1 MAFVSLRGGYFIL
14 QHFFRSH
21 SRRGRFLT
29 KHLLALTLACALILP
44 VSAAPVIGAGQI
56 EVANIGTA
64 SSVIRSGATLSED
77 DAAMR
82 LYYLDLITGT
92 GTTATGSVTFDLHR
106 DLTRL
111 EGAVMAVRL
120 MGMES
125 AANSGKYTHTYTD
138 VPEWASGYIGV
149 LSQYGLTE
157 TTPDNRFRPG
167 DPCTPD
173 TFMAYMLYALGYRM
187 NAGDY
192 RLDSAAATAR
202 GIGIC
207 VTGADEPLTRGG
219 AVVAMYNTLR
229 ATMKNSTK
237 MLSETLVDSGFLG
250 YTDAVFLLWSNDPA
264 ETALFMDKVGYRAEW
279 IIPDGYYTIRQA
291 DSAQVLNVLADGP
304 NRDYEGL
311 GVCLWNAT
319 DDVSQSFRLERTER
333 GTYLLYAACSRGGFR
348 RVLGMDNKG
357 NAALYDTTSKNA
369 LEFSVQGNVD
379 GVWTFVAQTENGQ
392 RYLTA
397 NGTKLLYT
405 TDEAAGQSWV
415 IAKMG
420 IIDGA
425 GRDLALFP
433 CQTMSVTQ
441 GAFDDYSHQK
451 QNALDIQPTN
461 GMAFA
466 PFNAKVVRVDK
477 GEVTCNGVWIQ
488 SIDKVRYA
496 DGSYDYMTV
505 LFMHDNDISDLT
517 VGRVLTQGEYFYQ
530 SGTMGNSSGAHIHV
544 AVYRG
549 AYSDDMASYG
559 FGSGNVNVEDAL
571 FVRDDTTIRD
581 DYGLNWRSVGDA
593 E

>member
-1 MAFVSLRGGYFIL
+1 M
-14 QHFFRSH
+14 QHISRS
-21 SRRGRFLT
+21 RTGRFLIRRVLAVT
-29 KHLLALTLACALILP
+29 AACMLALPALCAPTAFDSLP
-44 VSAAPVIGAGQI
+44 ADKA
-56 EVANIGTA
+56 VAV
-64 SSVIRSGATLSED
+64 SSVIRSGASLSED

-106 DLTRL
+106 DLSRL

-120 MGMES
+120 MGLE
-125 AANSGKYTHTYTD
+125 AAAQNGSYTHPYAD
-138 VPEWASGYIGV
+138 VPDWASGYIGV
-149 LSQYGLTE
+149 LYQSGLTE
-157 TTPDNRFRPG
+157 ATADNRFRPG
-167 DPCTPD
+167 DPCSTD
-173 TFMAYMLYALGYRM
+173 TFMAYMLHALGYRM

-192 RLDSAAATAR
+192 RLTTAASIAR
-202 GIGIC
+202 NIGIC
-207 VTGADEPLTRGG
+207 VTGEDEPLTRGG

-229 ATMKNSTK
+229 TTMKKSTK
-237 MLSETLVDSGFLG
+237 MLSETLVDSGFLS

-264 ETALFMDKVGYRAEW
+264 ETASFMDKVGYRAEW

-291 DSAQVLNVLADGP
+291 DSAMVLNVLADGP

-319 DDVSQSFRLERTER
+319 ADVSQSFRLERTER

-348 RVLGMDNKG
+348 RVLGIDNKG
-357 NAALYDTTSKNA
+357 SAALYDTTSKNA

-379 GVWTFVAQTENGQ
+379 GVWTFVAETAAGQ
-392 RYLTA
+392 RILTA
-397 NGTKLLYT
+397 NGTNLTYST
-405 TDEAAGQSWV
+405 VEGVGQSWV
-415 IAKMG
+415 IEKMG
-420 IIDGA
+420 VIDGA

-433 CQTMSVTQ
+433 CQTMMVTQ
-441 GAFDDYSHQK
+441 GAFDEYSHQK

-466 PFNAKVVRVDK
+466 PFNAKVVRVDP
-477 GEVTCNGVWIQ
+477 GETTCNGVWLQ

-505 LFMHDNDISDLT
+505 LFMHDNDIADLT

-581 DYGLNWRSVGDA
+581 DYGLDWRSVGDA
-593 E
+593 G

>member
-1 MAFVSLRGGYFIL
+1 M
-14 QHFFRSH
+14 QHLSRS
-21 SRRGRFLT
+21 RLGRFLIRRV
-29 KHLLALTLACALILP
+29 LALTAACTLALPTLCAPAIS
-44 VSAAPVIGAGQI
+44 SAGLTVQSATV
-56 EVANIGTA
+56 
-64 SSVIRSGATLSED
+64 SSVIRSGASLSED

-106 DLTRL
+106 DLSRL

-120 MGMES
+120 MGLE
-125 AANSGKYTHTYTD
+125 AAAQNGSYAHPYAD
-138 VPEWASGYIGV
+138 VPDWASGYIGV
-149 LSQYGLTE
+149 LYQSGLTE
-157 TTPDNRFRPG
+157 ATADNRFRPG
-167 DPCTPD
+167 DPCSTD
-173 TFMAYMLYALGYRM
+173 TFMAYMLHALGYRM

-192 RLDSAAATAR
+192 RLTTAASIAR
-202 GIGIC
+202 NIGIC
-207 VTGADEPLTRGG
+207 VTGEDEPLTRGG

-229 ATMKNSTK
+229 TTMKKSTK
-237 MLSETLVDSGFLG
+237 MLSETLVDSGFLS

-264 ETALFMDKVGYRAEW
+264 ETASFMDKVGYRAEW

-291 DSAQVLNVLADGP
+291 DSAMVLNVLADGP

-319 DDVSQSFRLERTER
+319 ADVSQSFRLERTER

-348 RVLGMDNKG
+348 RVLGIDNKG
-357 NAALYDTTSKNA
+357 SAALYDTTSKNA

-379 GVWTFVAQTENGQ
+379 GVWTFVAETAAGQ
-392 RYLTA
+392 RILTA
-397 NGTKLLYT
+397 NGTNLTYST
-405 TDEAAGQSWV
+405 VEGVGQSWV
-415 IAKMG
+415 IEKMG
-420 IIDGA
+420 VIDGA

-433 CQTMSVTQ
+433 CQTMMVTQ
-441 GAFDDYSHQK
+441 GAFDEYSHQK

-466 PFNAKVVRVDK
+466 PFNAKVVRVDP
-477 GEVTCNGVWIQ
+477 GETTCNGVWLQ

-505 LFMHDNDISDLT
+505 LFMHDNDIADLT

-581 DYGLNWRSVGDA
+581 DYGLDWRSVGDA
-593 E
+593 G

>member
-1 MAFVSLRGGYFIL
+1 M
-14 QHFFRSH
+14 QHLSRS
-21 SRRGRFLT
+21 RLGRFLIRRV
-29 KHLLALTLACALILP
+29 LALTAACTLALPTLCAPAIS
-44 VSAAPVIGAGQI
+44 SAGLTVQSATV
-56 EVANIGTA
+56 
-64 SSVIRSGATLSED
+64 SSVIRSGASLSED

-106 DLTRL
+106 DLSRL

-120 MGMES
+120 MGLE
-125 AANSGKYTHTYTD
+125 AAAQNGSYTHPYAD
-138 VPEWASGYIGV
+138 VPDWASGYVGV
-149 LSQYGLTE
+149 LYQSGLTE
-157 TTPDNRFRPG
+157 ATADNRFRPG
-167 DPCTPD
+167 DPCSTD
-173 TFMAYMLYALGYRM
+173 TFMAYMLHALGYRM

-192 RLDSAAATAR
+192 RLTTAASIAR
-202 GIGIC
+202 NIGIC
-207 VTGADEPLTRGG
+207 VTGEDEPLTRGG

-229 ATMKNSTK
+229 TTMKKSTK
-237 MLSETLVDSGFLG
+237 MLSETLVDSGFLS

-264 ETALFMDKVGYRAEW
+264 ETASFMDKVGYRAEW

-291 DSAQVLNVLADGP
+291 GTDKTSAMVLNVLADGP

-319 DDVSQSFRLERTER
+319 ADVSQSFRLERTER

-348 RVLGMDNKG
+348 RVLGMDTKSS
-357 NAALYDTTSKNA
+357 AAIYDTTSKNA

-379 GVWTFVAQTENGQ
+379 GVWTFVAQTAEGQ
-392 RYLTA
+392 RILTA
-397 NGTKLLYT
+397 NGTNLTYSASET
-405 TDEAAGQSWV
+405 AGQSW
-415 IAKMG
+415 IIEKMG

-433 CQTMSVTQ
+433 CQTMMVTQ

-466 PFNAKVVRVDK
+466 PFNAKVVRVDP
-477 GEVTCNGVWIQ
+477 GEATCNGVWLQ

-581 DYGLNWRSVGDA
+581 DYGLDWRSVGDA
-593 E
+593 G

>member
-1 MAFVSLRGGYFIL
+1 M
-14 QHFFRSH
+14 QHLSRS
-21 SRRGRFLT
+21 RLGRFLIRRV
-29 KHLLALTLACALILP
+29 LALTAACTLALPTLCAPAISGVGLI
-44 VSAAPVIGAGQI
+44 VQSATV
-56 EVANIGTA
+56 
-64 SSVIRSGATLSED
+64 SSVIRSGASLSED

-106 DLTRL
+106 DLSRL

-120 MGMES
+120 MGLE
-125 AANSGKYTHTYTD
+125 AAAQNGSYAHPYAD
-138 VPEWASGYIGV
+138 VPDWASGYIGV
-149 LSQYGLTE
+149 LYQSGLTE
-157 TTPDNRFRPG
+157 ATADNRFRPG
-167 DPCTPD
+167 DPCSTD
-173 TFMAYMLYALGYRM
+173 TFMAYMLHALGYRM

-192 RLDSAAATAR
+192 RLTTAASIAR
-202 GIGIC
+202 NIGIC
-207 VTGADEPLTRGG
+207 VTGEDEPLTRGG

-229 ATMKNSTK
+229 TTMKKSTK
-237 MLSETLVDSGFLG
+237 MLSETLVDSGFLS

-264 ETALFMDKVGYRAEW
+264 ETASFMDKVGYRAEW

-291 DSAQVLNVLADGP
+291 DSAMVLNVLADGP

-319 DDVSQSFRLERTER
+319 ADVSQSFRLERTER

-348 RVLGMDNKG
+348 RVLGIDNKG
-357 NAALYDTTSKNA
+357 SAALYDTTSKNA

-379 GVWTFVAQTENGQ
+379 GVWTFVAETAAGQ
-392 RYLTA
+392 RILTA
-397 NGTKLLYT
+397 NGTNLTYST
-405 TDEAAGQSWV
+405 VEGVGQSWV
-415 IAKMG
+415 IEKMG
-420 IIDGA
+420 VIDGA

-433 CQTMSVTQ
+433 CQTMMVTQ
-441 GAFDDYSHQK
+441 GAFDEYSHQK

-466 PFNAKVVRVDK
+466 PFNAKVVRVDP
-477 GEVTCNGVWIQ
+477 GETTCNGVWLQ

-505 LFMHDNDISDLT
+505 LFMHDNDIADLT

-581 DYGLNWRSVGDA
+581 DYGLDWRSVGDA
-593 E
+593 G

>member
-1 MAFVSLRGGYFIL
+1 M
-14 QHFFRSH
+14 QHLSRS
-21 SRRGRFLT
+21 RLGRFLIRRV
-29 KHLLALTLACALILP
+29 LALTAACTLALPTLCAPAISGVGLT
-44 VSAAPVIGAGQI
+44 VQSATV
-56 EVANIGTA
+56 
-64 SSVIRSGATLSED
+64 SSVIRSGASLSED

-106 DLTRL
+106 DLSRL

-120 MGMES
+120 MGLE
-125 AANSGKYTHTYTD
+125 AAAQNGSYTHPYAD
-138 VPEWASGYIGV
+138 VPDWASGYIGV
-149 LSQYGLTE
+149 LYQSGLTE
-157 TTPDNRFRPG
+157 ATADNRFRPG
-167 DPCTPD
+167 DPCSTD
-173 TFMAYMLYALGYRM
+173 TFMAYMLHALGYRM

-192 RLDSAAATAR
+192 RLTTAASIAR
-202 GIGIC
+202 NIGIC
-207 VTGADEPLTRGG
+207 VTGEDEPLTRGG

-229 ATMKNSTK
+229 TTMKKSTK
-237 MLSETLVDSGFLG
+237 MLSETLVDSGFLS

-264 ETALFMDKVGYRAEW
+264 ETASFMDKVGYRAEW

-291 DSAQVLNVLADGP
+291 DSAMVLNVLADGP

-319 DDVSQSFRLERTER
+319 ADVSQSFRLERTER

-348 RVLGMDNKG
+348 RVLGIDNKG
-357 NAALYDTTSKNA
+357 SAALYDTTSKNA

-379 GVWTFVAQTENGQ
+379 GVWTFVAETAAGQ
-392 RYLTA
+392 RILTA
-397 NGTKLLYT
+397 NGTNLTYST
-405 TDEAAGQSWV
+405 VEGVGQSWV
-415 IAKMG
+415 IEKMG
-420 IIDGA
+420 VIDGA

-433 CQTMSVTQ
+433 CQTMMVTQ
-441 GAFDDYSHQK
+441 GAFDEYSHQK

-466 PFNAKVVRVDK
+466 PFNAKVVRVDP
-477 GEVTCNGVWIQ
+477 GETTCNGVWLQ

-505 LFMHDNDISDLT
+505 LFMHDNDIADLT

-549 AYSDDMASYG
+549 AYSDDMAIYG

-581 DYGLNWRSVGDA
+581 DYGLDWRSVGDA
-593 E
+593 G

>member
-1 MAFVSLRGGYFIL
+1 M
-14 QHFFRSH
+14 QHLSRS
-21 SRRGRFLT
+21 RLGRFLIRRV
-29 KHLLALTLACALILP
+29 LALTAACTLALPTLCAPAIS
-44 VSAAPVIGAGQI
+44 SAGLTVQSATV
-56 EVANIGTA
+56 
-64 SSVIRSGATLSED
+64 SSVIRSGASLSED

-106 DLTRL
+106 DLSRL

-120 MGMES
+120 MGLE
-125 AANSGKYTHTYTD
+125 AAAQNGSYAHPYAD
-138 VPEWASGYIGV
+138 VPDWASGYIGV
-149 LSQYGLTE
+149 LYQSGLTE
-157 TTPDNRFRPG
+157 VTADNRFRPG
-167 DPCTPD
+167 DPCSTD
-173 TFMAYMLYALGYRM
+173 TFMAYMLHALGYRM

-192 RLDSAAATAR
+192 RLTTAASIAR
-202 GIGIC
+202 NIGIC
-207 VTGADEPLTRGG
+207 ITGEDEPLTRGG

-229 ATMKNSTK
+229 TTMKKSTK
-237 MLSETLVDSGFLG
+237 MLSETLVDSGFLS

-264 ETALFMDKVGYRAEW
+264 ETASFMDKVGYRAEW

-291 DSAQVLNVLADGP
+291 DSAMVLNVLADGP

-319 DDVSQSFRLERTER
+319 ADVSQSFRLERTER

-348 RVLGMDNKG
+348 RVLGIDNKG
-357 NAALYDTTSKNA
+357 SAALYDTTSKNA

-379 GVWTFVAQTENGQ
+379 GVWTFVAETAAGQ
-392 RYLTA
+392 RILTA
-397 NGTKLLYT
+397 NGTNLTYST
-405 TDEAAGQSWV
+405 VEGVGQSWV
-415 IAKMG
+415 IEKMG
-420 IIDGA
+420 VIDGA

-433 CQTMSVTQ
+433 CQTMMVTQ
-441 GAFDDYSHQK
+441 GAFDEYSHQK

-466 PFNAKVVRVDK
+466 PFNAKVVRVDP
-477 GEVTCNGVWIQ
+477 GETTCNGVWLQ

-505 LFMHDNDISDLT
+505 LFMHDNDIADLT

-581 DYGLNWRSVGDA
+581 DYGLDWRSVGDA
-593 E
+593 G

>member
-1 MAFVSLRGGYFIL
+1 M
-14 QHFFRSH
+14 QHLSRS
-21 SRRGRFLT
+21 RLGRFLIRRV
-29 KHLLALTLACALILP
+29 LALTAACTLALPTLCAPAISGVGLT
-44 VSAAPVIGAGQI
+44 VQSATV
-56 EVANIGTA
+56 
-64 SSVIRSGATLSED
+64 SSVIRSGASLSED

-106 DLTRL
+106 DLSRL

-120 MGMES
+120 MGLE
-125 AANSGKYTHTYTD
+125 AAAQNGSYTHPYAD
-138 VPEWASGYIGV
+138 VPDWASGYIGV
-149 LSQYGLTE
+149 LYQSGLTE
-157 TTPDNRFRPG
+157 ATADNRFRPG
-167 DPCTPD
+167 DPCSTD
-173 TFMAYMLYALGYRM
+173 TFMAYMLHALGYRM

-192 RLDSAAATAR
+192 RLTTAASIAR
-202 GIGIC
+202 NIGIC
-207 VTGADEPLTRGG
+207 VTGEDEPLTRGG

-229 ATMKNSTK
+229 TTMKKSTK
-237 MLSETLVDSGFLG
+237 MLSETLVDSGFLS

-264 ETALFMDKVGYRAEW
+264 ETASFMDKVGYRAEW

-291 DSAQVLNVLADGP
+291 DSAMVLNVLADGP

-319 DDVSQSFRLERTER
+319 ADVSQSFRLERTER

-348 RVLGMDNKG
+348 RVLGIDNKG
-357 NAALYDTTSKNA
+357 SAALYDTTSKNA

-379 GVWTFVAQTENGQ
+379 GVWTFVAETAAGQ
-392 RYLTA
+392 RILTA
-397 NGTKLLYT
+397 NGTNLTYST
-405 TDEAAGQSWV
+405 VEGVGQSWV
-415 IAKMG
+415 IEKMG
-420 IIDGA
+420 VIDGA

-433 CQTMSVTQ
+433 CQTMMVTQ
-441 GAFDDYSHQK
+441 GAFDEYSHQK

-466 PFNAKVVRVDK
+466 PFNAKVVRVDP
-477 GEVTCNGVWIQ
+477 GETTCNGVWLQ

-505 LFMHDNDISDLT
+505 LFMHDNDIADLT

-581 DYGLNWRSVGDA
+581 DYGLDWRSVGDA
-593 E
+593 G

>member
-1 MAFVSLRGGYFIL
+1 M
-14 QHFFRSH
+14 QHLSRS
-21 SRRGRFLT
+21 RLGRFLIRRV
-29 KHLLALTLACALILP
+29 LALTAACTLALPTLCAPAISGVGLT
-44 VSAAPVIGAGQI
+44 VQSATV
-56 EVANIGTA
+56 
-64 SSVIRSGATLSED
+64 SSVIRSGASLSED

-106 DLTRL
+106 DLSRL

-120 MGMES
+120 MGLE
-125 AANSGKYTHTYTD
+125 AAAQNGSYTHPYAD
-138 VPEWASGYIGV
+138 VPDWASGYIGV
-149 LSQYGLTE
+149 LYQSGLTE
-157 TTPDNRFRPG
+157 ATADNRFRPG
-167 DPCTPD
+167 DPCSTD
-173 TFMAYMLYALGYRM
+173 TFMAYMLHALGYRM

-192 RLDSAAATAR
+192 RLTTATSIAR
-202 GIGIC
+202 NIGIC
-207 VTGADEPLTRGG
+207 ITGEDEPLTRGG

-229 ATMKNSTK
+229 TTMKKSTK
-237 MLSETLVDSGFLG
+237 MLSETLVDSGFLS

-264 ETALFMDKVGYRAEW
+264 ETASFMDKVGYRAEW

-291 DSAQVLNVLADGP
+291 DSAMVLNVLADGP

-319 DDVSQSFRLERTER
+319 ADVSQSFRLERTER

-348 RVLGMDNKG
+348 RVLGIDNKG
-357 NAALYDTTSKNA
+357 SAALYDTTSKNA

-379 GVWTFVAQTENGQ
+379 GVWTFVAETAAGQ
-392 RYLTA
+392 RILTA
-397 NGTKLLYT
+397 NGTNLTYST
-405 TDEAAGQSWV
+405 VEGVGQSWV
-415 IAKMG
+415 IEKMG
-420 IIDGA
+420 VIDGA

-433 CQTMSVTQ
+433 CQTMMVTQ
-441 GAFDDYSHQK
+441 GAFDEYSHQK

-466 PFNAKVVRVDK
+466 PFNAKVVRVDP
-477 GEVTCNGVWIQ
+477 GETTCNGVWLQ

-505 LFMHDNDISDLT
+505 LFMHDNDIADLT

-581 DYGLNWRSVGDA
+581 DYGLDWRSVGDA
-593 E
+593 G

>member
-1 MAFVSLRGGYFIL
+1 M
-14 QHFFRSH
+14 QHLSRS
-21 SRRGRFLT
+21 RLGRFLIRRV
-29 KHLLALTLACALILP
+29 LALTAACTLALPTLCAPAI
-44 VSAAPVIGAGQI
+44 SGAGLTVQSAT
-56 EVANIGTA
+56 V
-64 SSVIRSGATLSED
+64 SSVIRSGASLSED

-106 DLTRL
+106 DLSRL

-120 MGMES
+120 MGLE
-125 AANSGKYTHTYTD
+125 AAAQNGSYTHPYAD
-138 VPEWASGYIGV
+138 VPDWASGYVGV
-149 LSQYGLTE
+149 LYQSGLTE
-157 TTPDNRFRPG
+157 ATADNRFRPG
-167 DPCTPD
+167 DPCSTD
-173 TFMAYMLYALGYRM
+173 TFMAYMLHALGYRM

-192 RLDSAAATAR
+192 RLTTAASIAR
-202 GIGIC
+202 NIGIC
-207 VTGADEPLTRGG
+207 VTGEDEPLTRGG

-229 ATMKNSTK
+229 TTMKKSTK
-237 MLSETLVDSGFLG
+237 MLSETLVDSGFLS

-264 ETALFMDKVGYRAEW
+264 ETASFMDKVGYRAEW

-291 DSAQVLNVLADGP
+291 GTDKTSAMVLNVLADGP

-319 DDVSQSFRLERTER
+319 ADVSQSFRLERTER

-348 RVLGMDNKG
+348 RVLGMDTKSS
-357 NAALYDTTSKNA
+357 AAIYDTTSKNA

-379 GVWTFVAQTENGQ
+379 GVWTFVAQTAEGQ
-392 RYLTA
+392 RILTA
-397 NGTKLLYT
+397 NGTNLTYSASET
-405 TDEAAGQSWV
+405 AGQSW
-415 IAKMG
+415 IIEKMG

-433 CQTMSVTQ
+433 CQTMMVTQ
-441 GAFDDYSHQK
+441 GAFDEYSHQK

-466 PFNAKVVRVDK
+466 PFNAKVVRVDP
-477 GEVTCNGVWIQ
+477 GETTCNGVWLQ

-581 DYGLNWRSVGDA
+581 DYGLDWRSVGDA
-593 E
+593 G

>member
-1 MAFVSLRGGYFIL
+1 
-14 QHFFRSH
+14 
-21 SRRGRFLT
+21 
-29 KHLLALTLACALILP
+29 
-44 VSAAPVIGAGQI
+44 
-56 EVANIGTA
+56 
-64 SSVIRSGATLSED
+64 
-77 DAAMR
+77 
-82 LYYLDLITGT
+82 
-92 GTTATGSVTFDLHR
+92 
-106 DLTRL
+106 
-111 EGAVMAVRL
+111 
-120 MGMES
+120 
-125 AANSGKYTHTYTD
+125 
-138 VPEWASGYIGV
+138 
-149 LSQYGLTE
+149 
-157 TTPDNRFRPG
+157 
-167 DPCTPD
+167 
-173 TFMAYMLYALGYRM
+173 MAYMLHALGYRM

-192 RLDSAAATAR
+192 RLTTVASIAR
-202 GIGIC
+202 NIGIC
-207 VTGADEPLTRGG
+207 ITGEDEPLTRGG

-229 ATMKNSTK
+229 TTMKKSTK
-237 MLSETLVDSGFLG
+237 MLSETLVDSGFLS

-264 ETALFMDKVGYRAEW
+264 ETASFMDKVGYRAEW

-291 DSAQVLNVLADGP
+291 GTDKTSAMVLNVLADGP

-319 DDVSQSFRLERTER
+319 ADVSQSFRLERTER

-348 RVLGMDNKG
+348 RVLGIDNKG
-357 NAALYDTTSKNA
+357 SAALYDTTSKNA

-379 GVWTFVAQTENGQ
+379 GVWTFVAETAAGQ
-392 RYLTA
+392 RILTA
-397 NGTKLLYT
+397 NGTNLTYST
-405 TDEAAGQSWV
+405 VEGVGQSWV
-415 IAKMG
+415 IEKMG
-420 IIDGA
+420 VIDGA

-433 CQTMSVTQ
+433 CQTMMVTQ
-441 GAFDDYSHQK
+441 GAFDEYSHQK

-466 PFNAKVVRVDK
+466 PFNAKVVRVDP
-477 GEVTCNGVWIQ
+477 GETTCNGVWLQ

-581 DYGLNWRSVGDA
+581 DYGLDWRSVGDA
-593 E
+593 G

>member
-1 MAFVSLRGGYFIL
+1 M
-14 QHFFRSH
+14 QHLSRS
-21 SRRGRFLT
+21 RLGRFLIRRV
-29 KHLLALTLACALILP
+29 LALTAACTLALPTLCAPAISGVGLT
-44 VSAAPVIGAGQI
+44 VQSATV
-56 EVANIGTA
+56 
-64 SSVIRSGATLSED
+64 SSVIRSGASLSED

-106 DLTRL
+106 DLSRL

-120 MGMES
+120 MGLE
-125 AANSGKYTHTYTD
+125 AAAQNGSYAHPYAD
-138 VPEWASGYIGV
+138 VPDWASGYIGV
-149 LSQYGLTE
+149 LYQSGLTE
-157 TTPDNRFRPG
+157 ATADNRFRPG
-167 DPCTPD
+167 DPCSTD
-173 TFMAYMLYALGYRM
+173 TFMAYMLHALGYRM

-192 RLDSAAATAR
+192 RLTTVASIAR
-202 GIGIC
+202 NIGIC
-207 VTGADEPLTRGG
+207 VTGEDEPLTRGG

-229 ATMKNSTK
+229 TTMKKSTK
-237 MLSETLVDSGFLG
+237 MLSETLVDSGFLS

-264 ETALFMDKVGYRAEW
+264 ETASFMDKVGYRAEW

-291 DSAQVLNVLADGP
+291 DSAMVLNVLADGP

-319 DDVSQSFRLERTER
+319 ADVSQSFRLERTER

-348 RVLGMDNKG
+348 RVLGIDNKG
-357 NAALYDTTSKNA
+357 SAALYDTTSKNA

-379 GVWTFVAQTENGQ
+379 GVWTFVAETAAGQ
-392 RYLTA
+392 RILTA
-397 NGTKLLYT
+397 NGTNLTYST
-405 TDEAAGQSWV
+405 VEGVGQSWV
-415 IAKMG
+415 IEKMG
-420 IIDGA
+420 VIDGA

-433 CQTMSVTQ
+433 CQTMMVTQ
-441 GAFDDYSHQK
+441 GAFDEYSHQK

-466 PFNAKVVRVDK
+466 PFNAKVVRVAP
-477 GEVTCNGVWIQ
+477 GETTCNGVWLQ

-505 LFMHDNDISDLT
+505 LFMHDNDIADLT

-581 DYGLNWRSVGDA
+581 DYGLDWRSVGDA
-593 E
+593 G

>member
-1 MAFVSLRGGYFIL
+1 M
-14 QHFFRSH
+14 QHLSRS
-21 SRRGRFLT
+21 RLGRFLIRRV
-29 KHLLALTLACALILP
+29 LALTAACTLALPTLCAPAIS
-44 VSAAPVIGAGQI
+44 SAGLTVQSATV
-56 EVANIGTA
+56 
-64 SSVIRSGATLSED
+64 SSVIRSGASLSED

-106 DLTRL
+106 DLSRL

-120 MGMES
+120 MGLE
-125 AANSGKYTHTYTD
+125 AAAQNGSYAHPYAD
-138 VPEWASGYIGV
+138 VPDWASGYIGV
-149 LSQYGLTE
+149 LYQSGLTE
-157 TTPDNRFRPG
+157 ATADNRFRPG
-167 DPCTPD
+167 DPCSTD
-173 TFMAYMLYALGYRM
+173 TFMAYMLHALGYRM

-192 RLDSAAATAR
+192 RLTTVASIAR
-202 GIGIC
+202 NIGIC
-207 VTGADEPLTRGG
+207 VTGEDEPLTRGG

-229 ATMKNSTK
+229 TTMKKSTK
-237 MLSETLVDSGFLG
+237 MLSETLVDSGFLS

-264 ETALFMDKVGYRAEW
+264 ETASFMDKVGYRAEW

-291 DSAQVLNVLADGP
+291 DSAMVLNVLADGP

-319 DDVSQSFRLERTER
+319 ADVSQSFRLERTER

-348 RVLGMDNKG
+348 RVLGIDNKG
-357 NAALYDTTSKNA
+357 SAALYDTTSKNA

-379 GVWTFVAQTENGQ
+379 GVWTFVAETAAGQ
-392 RYLTA
+392 RILTA
-397 NGTKLLYT
+397 NGTNLTYST
-405 TDEAAGQSWV
+405 VEGVGQSWV
-415 IAKMG
+415 IEKMG
-420 IIDGA
+420 VIDGA

-433 CQTMSVTQ
+433 CQTMMVTQ
-441 GAFDDYSHQK
+441 GAFDEYSHQK

-466 PFNAKVVRVDK
+466 PFNAKVVRVDP
-477 GEVTCNGVWIQ
+477 GETTCNGVWLQ

-505 LFMHDNDISDLT
+505 LFMHDNDIADLT

-581 DYGLNWRSVGDA
+581 DYGLDWRSVGDA
-593 E
+593 G

>member
-1 MAFVSLRGGYFIL
+1 M
-14 QHFFRSH
+14 QHLSRS
-21 SRRGRFLT
+21 RLGRFLIRRV
-29 KHLLALTLACALILP
+29 LALTAACTLALPTLCAPAIS
-44 VSAAPVIGAGQI
+44 SAGLTVQSATV
-56 EVANIGTA
+56 
-64 SSVIRSGATLSED
+64 SSVIRSGASLSED

-106 DLTRL
+106 DLSRL

-120 MGMES
+120 MGLE
-125 AANSGKYTHTYTD
+125 AAAQNGSYAHPYAD
-138 VPEWASGYIGV
+138 VPDWASGYIGV
-149 LSQYGLTE
+149 LYQSGLTE
-157 TTPDNRFRPG
+157 ATADNRFRPG
-167 DPCTPD
+167 DPCSTD
-173 TFMAYMLYALGYRM
+173 TFMAYMLHALGYRM

-192 RLDSAAATAR
+192 RLTTAASIAR
-202 GIGIC
+202 NIGIC
-207 VTGADEPLTRGG
+207 VTGEDEPLTRGG

-229 ATMKNSTK
+229 TTMKKSTK
-237 MLSETLVDSGFLG
+237 MLSETLVDSGFLS

-264 ETALFMDKVGYRAEW
+264 ETASFMDKVGYRAEW

-291 DSAQVLNVLADGP
+291 GTDKTSAMVLNVLADGP

-319 DDVSQSFRLERTER
+319 ADVSQSFRLERTER

-348 RVLGMDNKG
+348 RVLGIDNKG
-357 NAALYDTTSKNA
+357 SAALYDTTSKNA

-379 GVWTFVAQTENGQ
+379 GVWTFVAETAAGQ
-392 RYLTA
+392 RILTA
-397 NGTKLLYT
+397 NGTNLTYST
-405 TDEAAGQSWV
+405 VEGVGQSWV
-415 IAKMG
+415 IEKMG
-420 IIDGA
+420 VIDGA

-433 CQTMSVTQ
+433 CQTMMVTQ
-441 GAFDDYSHQK
+441 GAFDEYSHQK

-466 PFNAKVVRVDK
+466 PFNAKVVRVDP
-477 GEVTCNGVWIQ
+477 GETTCNGVWLQ

-505 LFMHDNDISDLT
+505 LFMHDNDIADLT

-581 DYGLNWRSVGDA
+581 DYGLDWRSVGDA
-593 E
+593 G

>member
-1 MAFVSLRGGYFIL
+1 M
-14 QHFFRSH
+14 QHLSRS
-21 SRRGRFLT
+21 RLGRFLIRRV
-29 KHLLALTLACALILP
+29 LALTAACTLALPTLCAPAIS
-44 VSAAPVIGAGQI
+44 SAGLTVQSATV
-56 EVANIGTA
+56 
-64 SSVIRSGATLSED
+64 SSVIRSGASLSED

-106 DLTRL
+106 DLSRL

-120 MGMES
+120 MGLE
-125 AANSGKYTHTYTD
+125 AAAQNGSYTHPYAD
-138 VPEWASGYIGV
+138 VPDWASGYVGV
-149 LSQYGLTE
+149 LYQSGLTE
-157 TTPDNRFRPG
+157 ATADNRFRPG
-167 DPCTPD
+167 DPCSTD
-173 TFMAYMLYALGYRM
+173 TFMAYMLHALGYRM

-192 RLDSAAATAR
+192 RLTTAASIAR
-202 GIGIC
+202 NIGIC
-207 VTGADEPLTRGG
+207 VTGEDEPLTRGG

-229 ATMKNSTK
+229 TTMKKSTK
-237 MLSETLVDSGFLG
+237 MLSETLVDSGFLS

-264 ETALFMDKVGYRAEW
+264 ETASFMDKVGYRAEW

-291 DSAQVLNVLADGP
+291 GTDKTSAMVLNVLADGP

-319 DDVSQSFRLERTER
+319 ADVSQSFRLERTER
-333 GTYLLYAACSRGGFR
+333 GTYLLYAACSRGGFHR
-348 RVLGMDNKG
+348 ALGIGQNG
-357 NAALYDTTSKNA
+357 SAAIYQTTSKNA
-369 LEFSVQGNVD
+369 LEFSVQGTVD
-379 GVWTFVAQTENGQ
+379 GVWTFVAQTAEGQ
-392 RYLTA
+392 RILTA
-397 NGTKLLYT
+397 NGTNLTYSASET
-405 TDEAAGQSWV
+405 AGQSWV
-415 IAKMG
+415 IEKMG

-433 CQTMSVTQ
+433 CQTMMVTQ
-441 GAFDDYSHQK
+441 GAYDDYSHQK

-466 PFNAKVVRVDK
+466 PFNAKVVRVDP
-477 GEVTCNGVWIQ
+477 GETTCNGVWLQ

-581 DYGLNWRSVGDA
+581 DYGLDWRSVGDA
-593 E
+593 G

>member
-1 MAFVSLRGGYFIL
+1 M
-14 QHFFRSH
+14 QHLSRS
-21 SRRGRFLT
+21 RLGRFLIRRV
-29 KHLLALTLACALILP
+29 LALTAACTLALPTLCAPAIS
-44 VSAAPVIGAGQI
+44 SAGLTVQSATV
-56 EVANIGTA
+56 
-64 SSVIRSGATLSED
+64 SSVIRSGASLSED

-106 DLTRL
+106 DLSRL
-111 EGAVMAVRL
+111 EGAVLAVRL
-120 MGMES
+120 MGLE
-125 AANSGKYTHTYTD
+125 AAAQNGSYAHPYAD
-138 VPEWASGYIGV
+138 VPDWASGYIGV
-149 LSQYGLTE
+149 LYQSGLTE
-157 TTPDNRFRPG
+157 ATADNRFRPG
-167 DPCTPD
+167 DPCSTD
-173 TFMAYMLYALGYRM
+173 TFMAYMLHALGYRM

-192 RLDSAAATAR
+192 RLTTVASIAR
-202 GIGIC
+202 NIGIC
-207 VTGADEPLTRGG
+207 VTGEDEPLTRGG

-229 ATMKNSTK
+229 TTMKKSTK
-237 MLSETLVDSGFLG
+237 MLSETLVDSGFLS

-264 ETALFMDKVGYRAEW
+264 ETASFMDKVGYRAEW

-291 DSAQVLNVLADGP
+291 DSAMVLNVLADGP

-319 DDVSQSFRLERTER
+319 ADVSQSFRLERTER

-348 RVLGMDNKG
+348 RVLGIDNKG
-357 NAALYDTTSKNA
+357 SAALYDTTSKNA

-379 GVWTFVAQTENGQ
+379 GVWTFVAETAAGQ
-392 RYLTA
+392 RILTA
-397 NGTKLLYT
+397 NGTNLTYST
-405 TDEAAGQSWV
+405 VEGVGQSWV
-415 IAKMG
+415 IEKMG
-420 IIDGA
+420 VIDGA

-433 CQTMSVTQ
+433 CQTMMVTQ
-441 GAFDDYSHQK
+441 GAFDEYSHQK

-466 PFNAKVVRVDK
+466 PFNAKVVRVDP
-477 GEVTCNGVWIQ
+477 GETTCNGVWLQ

-505 LFMHDNDISDLT
+505 LFMHDNDIADLT

-581 DYGLNWRSVGDA
+581 DYGLDWRSVGDA
-593 E
+593 G

>member
-1 MAFVSLRGGYFIL
+1 M
-14 QHFFRSH
+14 QHLSRS
-21 SRRGRFLT
+21 RLGRFLIRRV
-29 KHLLALTLACALILP
+29 LALTAACTLALPTLCAPAIS
-44 VSAAPVIGAGQI
+44 SAGLTVQSATV
-56 EVANIGTA
+56 
-64 SSVIRSGATLSED
+64 SSVIRSGASLSED

-106 DLTRL
+106 DLSRL
-111 EGAVMAVRL
+111 EGVVMAVRL
-120 MGMES
+120 MGLE
-125 AANSGKYTHTYTD
+125 AAAQNGSYTHPYAD
-138 VPEWASGYIGV
+138 VPDWASGYVGV
-149 LSQYGLTE
+149 LYQSGLTE
-157 TTPDNRFRPG
+157 ATADNRFRPG
-167 DPCTPD
+167 DPCSTD
-173 TFMAYMLYALGYRM
+173 TFMAYMLHALGYRM

-192 RLDSAAATAR
+192 RLTTAASIAR
-202 GIGIC
+202 NIGIC
-207 VTGADEPLTRGG
+207 VTGEDEPLTRGG

-229 ATMKNSTK
+229 TTMKKSTK
-237 MLSETLVDSGFLG
+237 MLSETLVDSGFLS

-264 ETALFMDKVGYRAEW
+264 ETASFMDKVGYRAEW

-291 DSAQVLNVLADGP
+291 GTDKTSAMVLNVLADGP

-319 DDVSQSFRLERTER
+319 ADVSQSFRLERTER

-348 RVLGMDNKG
+348 RVLGMDTKNS
-357 NAALYDTTSKNA
+357 AAIYDTTSKNA

-379 GVWTFVAQTENGQ
+379 GVWTFVAETAAGQ
-392 RYLTA
+392 RILTA
-397 NGTKLLYT
+397 NGTNLTYSASET
-405 TDEAAGQSWV
+405 AGQSW
-415 IAKMG
+415 IIEKMG

-433 CQTMSVTQ
+433 CQTMMVTQ
-441 GAFDDYSHQK
+441 GAFDEYSHQK

-466 PFNAKVVRVDK
+466 PFNAKVVRVDP
-477 GEVTCNGVWIQ
+477 GETTCNGVWLQ

-581 DYGLNWRSVGDA
+581 DYGLDWRSVGDA
-593 E
+593 G

>member
-1 MAFVSLRGGYFIL
+1 M
-14 QHFFRSH
+14 QHLSRS
-21 SRRGRFLT
+21 RLGRFLIRRV
-29 KHLLALTLACALILP
+29 LALTAACTLALPTLCAPAISGVGLT
-44 VSAAPVIGAGQI
+44 VQSATV
-56 EVANIGTA
+56 
-64 SSVIRSGATLSED
+64 SSVIRSGASLSED

-106 DLTRL
+106 DLSRL

-120 MGMES
+120 MGLE
-125 AANSGKYTHTYTD
+125 AAAQNGSYTHPYAD
-138 VPEWASGYIGV
+138 VPDWASGYIGV
-149 LSQYGLTE
+149 LYQSGLTE
-157 TTPDNRFRPG
+157 ATADNRFRPG
-167 DPCTPD
+167 DPCSTD
-173 TFMAYMLYALGYRM
+173 TFMAYMLHALGYRM

-192 RLDSAAATAR
+192 RLTTAASIAR
-202 GIGIC
+202 NIGIC
-207 VTGADEPLTRGG
+207 VTGEDEPLTRGG

-229 ATMKNSTK
+229 TTMKKSTK
-237 MLSETLVDSGFLG
+237 MLSETLVDSGFLS
-250 YTDAVFLLWSNDPA
+250 YPDAVFLLWSNDPA
-264 ETALFMDKVGYRAEW
+264 ETASFMDKVGYRAEW

-291 DSAQVLNVLADGP
+291 DSAMVLNVLADGP

-319 DDVSQSFRLERTER
+319 ADVSQSFRLERTER

-348 RVLGMDNKG
+348 RVLGIDNKG
-357 NAALYDTTSKNA
+357 SAALYDTTSKNA

-379 GVWTFVAQTENGQ
+379 GVWTFVAETAAGQ
-392 RYLTA
+392 RILTA
-397 NGTKLLYT
+397 NGTNLTYST
-405 TDEAAGQSWV
+405 VEGVGQSWV
-415 IAKMG
+415 IEKMG
-420 IIDGA
+420 VIDGA

-433 CQTMSVTQ
+433 CQTMMVTQ
-441 GAFDDYSHQK
+441 GAFDEYSHQK

-466 PFNAKVVRVDK
+466 PFNAKVVRVDP
-477 GEVTCNGVWIQ
+477 GETTCNGVWLQ

-505 LFMHDNDISDLT
+505 LFMHDNDIADLT

-581 DYGLNWRSVGDA
+581 DYGLDWRSVGDA
-593 E
+593 G

>member
-1 MAFVSLRGGYFIL
+1 M
-14 QHFFRSH
+14 QHLSRS
-21 SRRGRFLT
+21 RLGRFLIRRV
-29 KHLLALTLACALILP
+29 LALTAACTLALPTLCAPAIS
-44 VSAAPVIGAGQI
+44 SAGLTVQSATI
-56 EVANIGTA
+56 
-64 SSVIRSGATLSED
+64 SSVIRSGASLSED

-106 DLTRL
+106 DLSRL

-120 MGMES
+120 MGLE
-125 AANSGKYTHTYTD
+125 AAAQNGSYAHPYAD
-138 VPEWASGYIGV
+138 VPDWASSYIGV
-149 LSQYGLTE
+149 LYQSGLTE
-157 TTPDNRFRPG
+157 ATADNRFRPG
-167 DPCTPD
+167 DPCSTD
-173 TFMAYMLYALGYRM
+173 TFMAYMLHALGYRM

-192 RLDSAAATAR
+192 RLTTATSIAR
-202 GIGIC
+202 NIGIC
-207 VTGADEPLTRGG
+207 VTGEDEPLTRGG

-229 ATMKNSTK
+229 TTMKKSTK
-237 MLSETLVDSGFLG
+237 MLSETLVDSGFLS

-264 ETALFMDKVGYRAEW
+264 ETASFMDKVGYRAEW

-291 DSAQVLNVLADGP
+291 DSAMVLNVLADGP

-319 DDVSQSFRLERTER
+319 ADVSQSFRLERTER

-348 RVLGMDNKG
+348 RVLGIDNKG
-357 NAALYDTTSKNA
+357 SAALYDTTSKNA

-379 GVWTFVAQTENGQ
+379 GVWTFVAETAAGQ
-392 RYLTA
+392 RILTA
-397 NGTKLLYT
+397 NGTNLTYST
-405 TDEAAGQSWV
+405 VEGVGQSWV
-415 IAKMG
+415 IEKMG
-420 IIDGA
+420 VIDGA

-433 CQTMSVTQ
+433 CQTMMVTQ
-441 GAFDDYSHQK
+441 GAFDEYSHQK

-466 PFNAKVVRVDK
+466 PFNAKVVRVDPS
-477 GEVTCNGVWIQ
+477 ETTCNGVWLQ

-505 LFMHDNDISDLT
+505 LFMHDNDIADLT

-581 DYGLNWRSVGDA
+581 DYGLDWRSVGDA
-593 E
+593 G